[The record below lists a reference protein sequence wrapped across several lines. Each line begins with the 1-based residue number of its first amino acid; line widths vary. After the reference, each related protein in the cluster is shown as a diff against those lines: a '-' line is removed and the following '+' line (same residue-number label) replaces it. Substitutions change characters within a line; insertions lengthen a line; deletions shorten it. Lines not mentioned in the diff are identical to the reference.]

1 MAYKLSSFCDVKIP
15 HKGLVV
21 LDIDDTVI
29 KFKEMGRHWWTQ
41 KEAEVGPKETMRIW
55 VENAHI
61 FNPVLTEPREVPEFI
76 NRVCEADAH
85 LIFLT
90 ARSAELK
97 ELTEFH
103 LRSCGINTDIQHV
116 YFSQEKG
123 ECLKSIVLAGEF
135 KQVVFIDDMEH
146 NVVSV
151 LNALKNV
158 CDIAAYHFHK
168 YK

>member
-1 MAYKLSSFCDVKIP
+1 ML
-15 HKGLVV
+15 
-21 LDIDDTVI
+21 
-29 KFKEMGRHWWTQ
+29 
-41 KEAEVGPKETMRIW
+41 
-55 VENAHI
+55 
-61 FNPVLTEPREVPEFI
+61 EFI
-76 NRVCEADAH
+76 NRVCEAGAH

-103 LRSCGINTDIQHV
+103 LRSCGINTDIQQI
-116 YFSQEKG
+116 YYSREKG
-123 ECLKSIVLAGEF
+123 ECLKSIVLTGGF

-158 CDIAAYHFHK
+158 CAVEAYHFHK